1 MENYIVRDRLVSVN
15 VLEVC
20 ETFERHFSN
29 MEVRRNEEKSNLLL
43 WDLGTYVD
51 AQRILTR
58 YRPIS
63 IDSFLNLLA
72 PKKDGRV
79 CSGKLSSRLSA
90 NVAFVKDAS
99 GVTLPVCARRVSR
112 DEELRNQQSPFIE
125 LCPPI
130 PGRVDSHWRM
140 EILTD
145 YSQWWSYARLVS
157 TGQTLL
163 GRLS

>member
-29 MEVRRNEEKSNLLL
+29 MEVRRNEEKRNLLL
-43 WDLGTYVD
+43 WELGTYVD
-51 AQRILTR
+51 PQRLRTR
-58 YRPIS
+58 HCAIS

-79 CSGKLSSRLSA
+79 CSGKLYSRLSA
-90 NVAFVKDAS
+90 NIAFIKDEN
-99 GVTLPVCARRVSR
+99 GVTLPVCARRVSKN
-112 DEELRNQQSPFIE
+112 EELRTQQSPFIE
-125 LCPPI
+125 LTPHI
-130 PGRVDSHWRM
+130 PGRTDSHWRM
-140 EILTD
+140 EILAD

-157 TGQTLL
+157 V
-163 GRLS
+163 